1 MTFGVKAL
9 FPKTDP
15 AIEHYF
21 ESIGYSVGYEG
32 RLETGERWYE
42 IYDDNG
48 MHFQIS
54 MPAPPIGELIADLP
68 YLIEGKSGIGPTDYW
83 IACPDNAKLHEL
95 LRRVR
100 DAEATSSELS

>member
-1 MTFGVKAL
+1 MTFGVRAL

-15 AIEHYF
+15 ALERYF
-21 ESIGYSVGYEG
+21 ESIGYHVGYEG

-42 IYDDNG
+42 IYDDDG

-54 MPAPPIGELIADLP
+54 MPAPPIAELIADLP
-68 YLIEGKSGIGPTDYW
+68 YLVEGKSGIGPTDYW
-83 IACPDNAKLHEL
+83 IACNDNAKFCEL

-100 DAEATSSELS
+100 AAEVVPGELS